1 MSKKKTSSQSPS
13 TLPRRLLEDLDEAD
27 RLLERKKPDQARQIL
42 EKLDRQH
49 PNQPDVLRLLI
60 NACYDT
66 KDLRGYEWAIYR
78 LNRLERSD
86 PDVAVGL
93 AGAYMKHVRPGLAIR
108 SFERFLQR
116 WPDHPRSAEVRQTV
130 AELRAVLLKEMGELN
145 QPEEEAIEMA
155 AQHDEVRF
163 FLEHGQFQ
171 QGKQVAEK
179 LLKRYP
185 KFVPVLNNLA
195 QFYALEG
202 NWQPGV
208 AISRRVL
215 EIEPENIHALANLTR
230 LLFLSGDFEAAEAM
244 AQRLVASQA
253 SAVEHWTKKA
263 EALSLMGDDEG
274 VLALYEQAGQAGE
287 LKPPDAGPLFLHFV
301 AVALA
306 NTGQVEKARLLW
318 RETSQR
324 EPSFELP
331 RRNLDD
337 LDRPPGKR
345 NGPWAF
351 DFSSWM
357 PKNLLR
363 EMTATLSGPA
373 KRKSERSVE
382 TAAHKFLK
390 QHPELIALFP
400 HMLGR
405 GDADTLEFFV
415 RLGRLAETPDLLA
428 ALKGFVLSQH
438 GSDEL
443 RMKTAQFLS
452 ERELLP
458 SGANRLWVNG
468 EWRDILLLN
477 FEVTS
482 EPESEYTTPEV
493 LELAAK
499 AIDALND
506 GDGKQAQEIFER
518 ALALEPDSPSLQNNL
533 AMAYEMQGQK
543 KKAHAMMR
551 EIHTRFPD
559 YFFGIVGVAR
569 LTIEENDLETARSLL
584 VKVMQRKRL
593 HVTEFDAL
601 CVAHIELCLA
611 EKNQEAARSWFKMWE
626 QPDLKDPK
634 LGFYRARLFDQ
645 QGRERLLSKWRR

>member
-1 MSKKKTSSQSPS
+1 MSKKKTSSHSPS
-13 TLPRRLLEDLDEAD
+13 TLPRRLLEDLAEAD
-27 RLLERKKPDQARQIL
+27 QLLERKKPDQARQIL
-42 EKLDRQH
+42 EELDRQR
-49 PNQPDVLRLLI
+49 PNQPDVLRLLV
-60 NACYDT
+60 NACYDS
-66 KDLRGYEWAIYR
+66 KDMRGYEWAIYR

-86 PDVAVGL
+86 PDIAVGL
-93 AGAYMKHVRPGLAIR
+93 AGAYMTHVRPGLTIR
-108 SFERFLQR
+108 AFEHFLKR

-130 AELRAVLLKEMGELN
+130 AELRAVLLKEMGEPA

-185 KFVPVLNNLA
+185 NFVPVLNNLA
-195 QFYALEG
+195 QFHALEG

-215 EIEPENIHALANLTR
+215 EIEPENIHALSNLTR
-230 LLFLSGDFEAAEAM
+230 LLFLSGDFNTAKAM
-244 AQRLVASQA
+244 LQRLIASQA
-253 SAVEHWTKKA
+253 PAMERWTKKA

-318 RETSQR
+318 REASKR

-337 LDRPPGKR
+337 LNRPPGER

-351 DFSSWM
+351 AFSSWM

-363 EMTATLSGPA
+363 EMTAALSGPA

-382 TAAHKFLK
+382 MAAHKFLQ
-390 QHPELIALFP
+390 QHPELIASFP
-400 HMLGR
+400 HMLAR
-405 GDADTLEFFV
+405 GDADTLEFVV
-415 RLGRLAETPDLLA
+415 RLGRLAETPDLLE
-428 ALKGFVLSQH
+428 ALKGFVLGQH

-443 RMKTAQFLS
+443 RLKTAQFLS
-452 ERELLP
+452 ERGLLP
-458 SGANRLWVNG
+458 SGANRLWVSG
-468 EWRDILLLN
+468 EWRNILLLN

-482 EPESEYTTPEV
+482 EPEGGSLPEV
-493 LELAAK
+493 LDLTAK
-499 AIDALND
+499 SIDALND
-506 GDGKQAQEIFER
+506 GDGKQAQEILER

-533 AMAYEMQGQK
+533 AMAYEMLGQK
-543 KKAHAMMR
+543 EKAHAMIR

-559 YFFGIVGVAR
+559 YSFGIVSVAR
-569 LTIEENDLETARSLL
+569 LAIEENDLETARSLL
-584 VKVMQRKRL
+584 AKAMQRKRL

-601 CVAHIELCLA
+601 CIAHIELCLA

-626 QPDLKDPK
+626 QPDPQNPK
-634 LGFYRARLFDQ
+634 LGFYRARLFVP
-645 QGRERLLSKWRR
+645 QGRERLLRKWRR